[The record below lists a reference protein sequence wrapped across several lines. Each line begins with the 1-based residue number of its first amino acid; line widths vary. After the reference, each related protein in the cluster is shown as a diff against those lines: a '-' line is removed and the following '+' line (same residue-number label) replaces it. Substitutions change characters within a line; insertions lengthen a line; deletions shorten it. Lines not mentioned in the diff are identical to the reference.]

1 MKNYKD
7 QIASCLDL
15 LLLLLNASPKNLRA
29 QAAPL
34 RLFRLFRLF
43 PGFVVS
49 SSQSRNADPAER
61 LPLRGL
67 FVATA
72 ENGFSLRSAPVEP
85 THRQIKEG
93 ETCDGM
99 ASGGAG

>member
-1 MKNYKD
+1 MKKYKD

-15 LLLLLNASPKNLRA
+15 LLLLLNAPPKDLRA

-34 RLFRLFRLF
+34 RLFRLF

-49 SSQSRNADPAER
+49 SSQSRNADPPER
-61 LPLRGL
+61 PPLRGFFCDCRKRML
-67 FVATA
+67 AA
-72 ENGFSLRSAPVEP
+72 KP

-93 ETCDGM
+93 ETCDMRWHGLRR
-99 ASGGAG
+99 GRVKET

>member
-34 RLFRLFRLF
+34 RLFRLF

-61 LPLRGL
+61 PPLRGL